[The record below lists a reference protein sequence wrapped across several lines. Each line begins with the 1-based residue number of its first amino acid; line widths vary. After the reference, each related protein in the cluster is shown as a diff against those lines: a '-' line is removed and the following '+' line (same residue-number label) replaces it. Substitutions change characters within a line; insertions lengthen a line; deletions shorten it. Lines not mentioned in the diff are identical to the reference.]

1 MYVKCV
7 DEFPI
12 MFCIASMIPGVSV
25 LEVNSE
31 NLKNK
36 ESDRILEM
44 KKILKQIGI
53 KCIVKNDRI
62 KIYGNPKVKN
72 LNKKIK
78 VPNLHD
84 HRIAMS
90 SFILGQLGFKTY
102 IKNFNTQVNSSTPNF
117 LKIAKSLGARY
128 EIKKTS

>member
-1 MYVKCV
+1 
-7 DEFPI
+7 
-12 MFCIASMIPGVSV
+12 MIPGVSV

-31 NLKNK
+31 NPKNK

-62 KIYGNPKVKN
+62 KIYGNPKVKS

-90 SFILGQLGFKTY
+90 SFVLGQLGFKTY
-102 IKNFNTQVNSSTPNF
+102 IKNFNTQVNSSAPNF
-117 LKIAKSLGARY
+117 LKIAKSLGAKY
-128 EIKKTS
+128 EIEKTS